1 MARVK
6 FYHDTRAVKAGKE
19 APLKIKITSKGV
31 GAYIPLDIRISPAQW
46 NEKKERIV
54 SHPQERSLN
63 LYIRKKLLEIEEIVR
78 ELPSAMDGKQMVERV
93 KVLLHT
99 DGELYLKDNLFIA
112 IARQFAESRNAKRT
126 KEIYKQTIKAIQNF
140 DGMAEYKTFEEI
152 NALWLTRFDEYLQKT
167 CPSINARGIHF
178 RNIRAIFNYAIKDLE
193 ICNCYPFHKFKIK
206 KAETVKRSLT
216 IEQLRELFSGTIY
229 EPLRHDDAMKLHRYV
244 DMFKLSLFLCG
255 IRPVDLAYLKKSD
268 IINGRIEYKSR
279 KCGTQ
284 YSIKIEP
291 EALEIIERYP
301 SKFEYLVDI
310 YDHHQS
316 EDGYKN
322 FLKQQARAL
331 QNIGKVRTHI
341 GRGGGQLE
349 GLPTF
354 PGITAYWARH
364 TWATLAIELGFSME
378 TVSAGL
384 GHLHGEKVTL
394 VYVAFRRKT
403 VDECNRALIDYV
415 LGKKKGKTLQN
426 RKDK

>member
-1 MARVK
+1 
-6 FYHDTRAVKAGKE
+6 
-19 APLKIKITSKGV
+19 
-31 GAYIPLDIRISPAQW
+31 
-46 NEKKERIV
+46 
-54 SHPQERSLN
+54 
-63 LYIRKKLLEIEEIVR
+63 
-78 ELPSAMDGKQMVERV
+78 
-93 KVLLHT
+93 
-99 DGELYLKDNLFIA
+99 
-112 IARQFAESRNAKRT
+112 
-126 KEIYKQTIKAIQNF
+126 
-140 DGMAEYKTFEEI
+140 
-152 NALWLTRFDEYLQKT
+152 
-167 CPSINARGIHF
+167 
-178 RNIRAIFNYAIKDLE
+178 
-193 ICNCYPFHKFKIK
+193 
-206 KAETVKRSLT
+206 
-216 IEQLRELFSGTIY
+216 
-229 EPLRHDDAMKLHRYV
+229 
-244 DMFKLSLFLCG
+244 MFKLSLFLCG
-255 IRPVDLAYLKKSD
+255 IRPVDLCYLKKSD

-284 YSIKIEP
+284 YSIKLEP

-310 YDHHQS
+310 FDHHQS

-403 VDECNRALIDYV
+403 VDECNRALIDYI
-415 LGKKKGKTLQN
+415 LGKKKG
-426 RKDK
+426 RKK

>member
-6 FYHDTRAVKAGKE
+6 FYLDIRGVKAGNS
-19 APLKIKITSKGV
+19 APLKIKITSKGIA
-31 GAYIPLDIRISPAQW
+31 GYIPLDIRLSPSQW
-46 NEKKERIV
+46 NDRKERILA
-54 SHPQERSLN
+54 HPQEKTLN
-63 LYIRKKLLEIEEIVR
+63 LFIRKKLIDVEEIVR
-78 ELPSAMDGKQMVERV
+78 ELPVGMDGRQMMERV
-93 KVLLHT
+93 KVLLNS
-99 DGELYLKDNLFIA
+99 GSEMYQRENLFYA
-112 IARQFAESRNAKRT
+112 IGSKFSNSRNSERT
-126 KEIYKQTIKAIQNF
+126 MEIYNQTLKAISNF
-140 DGMAEYKTFEEI
+140 DPMVEYKTFEEI
-152 NALWLTRFDEYLQKT
+152 NVQWLTRFDEFLQKT
-167 CPSINARGIHF
+167 SPSVNARGIHF
-178 RNIRAIFNYAIKDLE
+178 RNIRAIFNYAIKNLE
-193 ICNCYPFHKFKIK
+193 ITSFYPFHKFKIK
-206 KAETVKRSLT
+206 KAETAKRSLT
-216 IEQLRELFSGTIY
+216 IEQVRELFSGTIY
-229 EPLRHDDAMKLHRYV
+229 EPIRHDDAMKLHRYV

-284 YSIKIEP
+284 YSIKLEP

-310 YDHHQS
+310 FDHHQS
-316 EDGYKN
+316 EGGYRN

-426 RKDK
+426 RKR